1 MPKYEESN
9 ENDWKH
15 LMMRTPVNRFDAVS
29 AYMRKMDRCVLN
41 DFLKINYIRYLY
53 KYSYTRAQNV
63 LEAIKKI
70 LEPCV
75 AGN

>member
-1 MPKYEESN
+1 MCQAQ
-9 ENDWKH
+9 
-15 LMMRTPVNRFDAVS
+15 LNRFDAVS

-41 DFLKINYIRYLY
+41 DFLKINDILYLSI
-53 KYSYTRAQNV
+53 YSYTRAQNV